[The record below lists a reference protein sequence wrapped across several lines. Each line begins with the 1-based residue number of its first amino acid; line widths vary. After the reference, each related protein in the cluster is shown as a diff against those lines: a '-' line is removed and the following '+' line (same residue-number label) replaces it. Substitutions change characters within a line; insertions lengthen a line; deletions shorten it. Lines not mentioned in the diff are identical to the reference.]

1 MKHCIL
7 INFYPNFNIKLD
19 SDPENYC
26 INTGRYHCN
35 ALIHIVVI
43 FLLMMILNRHCIIL
57 ARWLNVNIKLH
68 CLVLLQRRD
77 KWTFPMAHI
86 VVNHTITIVLWNS
99 RPPIAARN
107 DVLLQIFSPKITLFA
122 EISIQTNMYWE
133 NIWWLKYNLEK
144 YNICKVLNPARNI
157 SLFRR
162 NFWVR
167 KRIWRGKVRNYL
179 EFHFWI

>member
-86 VVNHTITIVLWNS
+86 VVKKIIPLFCEILGLLLLHVMTYFSKYSVLKLHCLRKYLYKQICTGKIFDDWN
-99 RPPIAARN
+99 I
-107 DVLLQIFSPKITLFA
+107 I
-122 EISIQTNMYWE
+122 
-133 NIWWLKYNLEK
+133 
-144 YNICKVLNPARNI
+144 
-157 SLFRR
+157 
-162 NFWVR
+162 
-167 KRIWRGKVRNYL
+167 
-179 EFHFWI
+179 